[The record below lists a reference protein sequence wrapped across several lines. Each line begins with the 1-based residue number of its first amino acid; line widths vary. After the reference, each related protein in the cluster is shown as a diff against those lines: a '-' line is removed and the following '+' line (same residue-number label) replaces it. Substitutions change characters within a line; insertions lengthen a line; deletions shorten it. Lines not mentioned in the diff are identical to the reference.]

1 MDLASVLYGPYT
13 PDQSMEVTMCMTITM
28 TMVTAT
34 AIIIMMLVAGWICEC
49 CRSTNDD
56 NVKHLHG
63 LIMFSVIVSVTAMA
77 MSMFTVAVMLVSLSC
92 TSLCRHHR

>member
-34 AIIIMMLVAGWICEC
+34 AIIIMLLVAGWICEC

-56 NVKHLHG
+56 NVEHLHG
-63 LIMFSVIVSVTAMA
+63 IDHVFGHCIGHGHGNVHVHGRGHACFFVVHESV
-77 MSMFTVAVMLVSLSC
+77 
-92 TSLCRHHR
+92 